1 MRHLPV
7 SFVSLYAYINPIIAV
22 ALGILLLHEP
32 FTPRMAGAAALVF
45 TGVAVVRWTRA
56 AANGP
61 ATRSSA
67 ANDSRTTA
75 RRQIA

>member
-1 MRHLPV
+1 
-7 SFVSLYAYINPIIAV
+7 
-22 ALGILLLHEP
+22 
-32 FTPRMAGAAALVF
+32 MAGAAALVF
-45 TGVAVVRWTRA
+45 TGVAVVRWARA